1 RRKCGRAARAPPAG
15 AATRGATLA
24 SGGNL
29 TRGCFPVKIR
39 AHMPSLGRKLR
50 KGWALG
56 LWSGAL
62 GGALAGLTEAVSAW
76 NGAAQYLPS
85 AVGAFGLILFLIAI
99 EGLFGA
105 ILGSLAGLVLALVW
119 FGSDLS
125 ELLPPVW
132 NRGGSGLFAWA
143 ISGLAALVAAIA
155 S

>member
-1 RRKCGRAARAPPAG
+1 
-15 AATRGATLA
+15 
-24 SGGNL
+24 
-29 TRGCFPVKIR
+29 
-39 AHMPSLGRKLR
+39 MPSLARKLR

-76 NGAAQYLPS
+76 NGAAQYLP
-85 AVGAFGLILFLIAI
+85 GAGGRFGLILFLIAI

-125 ELLPPVW
+125 VVVPPIW
-132 NRGGSGLFAWA
+132 KRGGSALFAWA
-143 ISGLAALVAAIA
+143 IASLAALVAAI
-155 S
+155 